1 MFIAPHRVLIKSS
14 ESLETVSYTH
24 LYDVIELRIDF
35 YQEIRNSSSL
45 KSVLQKLRSM
55 TDLPILLTYRS
66 SREGGPVSY
75 THLDVDKRQVIL
87 LWMKNA
93 LVKIYI

>member
-1 MFIAPHRVLIKSS
+1 MKVC
-14 ESLETVSYTH
+14 TVRGIHIGEGKPKVCLPIVGKNEKEIIQQFQSFQG
-24 LYDVIELRIDF
+24 LPYDVIELRIDF

-66 SREGGPVSY
+66 SREGGQMQLS
-75 THLDVDKRQVIL
+75 D
-87 LWMKNA
+87 
-93 LVKIYI
+93 